1 MADTMLSFSDN
12 SLSTNFLSMDDLRK
26 ACPAAFKNTPTN
38 PSVSER
44 YVHANTATV
53 IEDLA
58 KLGWYPVQ
66 AKQCRQKK
74 NSKGIRSFHM
84 IALQNPEVKI
94 SKMVE
99 NSDGTTTEIV
109 DSYPRI
115 ILTDSHDGFNSF
127 KFMVGLFRL
136 VCSNGLVVCSD
147 EMANMSIRHIN
158 YDFETLRKV
167 VASAIEQVPHITC
180 TMNTMKNT
188 TLTEADKKEL
198 ATAVVKVRKEMDD
211 NQQVELDEATIMDIL
226 MPAREEDKGDDLWTV
241 FNVCQEKMIK
251 GGFQATG
258 KNDKVRKQ
266 RKITSIK
273 KDVEYNQRLWE
284 IATRF
289 MPATVAA

>member
-12 SLSTNFLSMDDLRK
+12 NLSTNFLSMDDLRK
-26 ACPAAFKNTPTN
+26 ACPAAFKTTPTN
-38 PSVSER
+38 PGVSER

-66 AKQCRQKK
+66 AKQCRPKK
-74 NSKGIRSFHM
+74 GSKGIRSFHM
-84 IALQNPEVKI
+84 IALQNPDVKI
-94 SKMVE
+94 CKPVTDITGE
-99 NSDGTTTEIV
+99 TTEIV

-115 ILTDSHDGFNSF
+115 ILTNSHDGFNSF

-136 VCSNGLVVCSD
+136 VCSNGLILCSD
-147 EMANMSIRHIN
+147 EMVNMSIRHIN
-158 YDFETLRKV
+158 YSFEALRTV
-167 VASAIEQVPHITC
+167 VSSAIEQIPYIVN

-188 TLTEADKKEL
+188 KLSEAEKKEL
-198 ATAVVKVRKEMDD
+198 ATAVVKIRKDVEDD
-211 NQQVELDEATIMDIL
+211 EKFSIDEATVMDIL
-226 MPAREEDKGDDLWTV
+226 EPVRDEDNSDDLWTV
-241 FNVCQEKMIK
+241 FNICQEKMIK
-251 GGFQATG
+251 GGFQSTS

-284 IATRF
+284 IATKF
-289 MPATVAA
+289 MPATAEA